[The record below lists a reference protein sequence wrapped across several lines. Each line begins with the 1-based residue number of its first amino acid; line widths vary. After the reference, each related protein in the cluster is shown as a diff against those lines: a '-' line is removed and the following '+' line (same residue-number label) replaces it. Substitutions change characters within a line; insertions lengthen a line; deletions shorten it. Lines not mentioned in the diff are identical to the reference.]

1 MMPKKILELSA
12 LEVRRKVTPGLHFV
26 GGVPG
31 LALQVLPTGGRTWIL
46 RVVIAGRRRDM
57 GLGGF
62 PEVGLAQARAK
73 AAELRDQIRAGRNPL
88 AEVQAARSA
97 LRAQALSAMTFRQAS
112 EKYIEA
118 HRPSWSNPKH
128 AAQWENT
135 LIQYAFT
142 TIGELD
148 VNHINVAHILKILE
162 QQVNEE
168 GKLWEVRTE
177 TASRLRGRME
187 KVLDWAKGRGLRSG
201 DNPAAW
207 RGNLE
212 AMLPKAT
219 KLQKVEH
226 HPAVAL
232 DDLGTFM
239 IELRKCAGTAAQALE
254 FLILTAARSGE
265 VRGMTWSELTESN
278 DMWIIPAERMKA
290 RKEHRIPLS
299 AAARSILKNIPRF
312 EGNDFVFPSPR
323 GGQLSDMAL
332 SAVMRRMSRTEVPHG
347 FRSTF
352 RDWAAERTNYPREL
366 AEMALAHAIGNA
378 VEAAYRRGDMVEKR
392 RDMME
397 AWAQFADQVMPLPG
411 NVVGINERRVA

>member
-1 MMPKKILELSA
+1 MPKKVPELSA
-12 LEVRRKVTPGLHFV
+12 LEVKRKVIPGMHFV

-46 RVVIAGRRRDM
+46 RVVIGSRRHDM

-62 PEVGLAQARAK
+62 PEVGLAHARIK
-73 AAELRDQIRAGRNPL
+73 AAALRELIRSGRNPL
-88 AEVQAARSA
+88 AELQLARSA
-97 LRAQALSAMTFRQAS
+97 LRSSFLSSMTFRLAS
-112 EKYIEA
+112 EKYIET

-135 LIQYAFT
+135 LAQYAYT
-142 TIGELD
+142 HIGELD

-162 QQVNEE
+162 QPIGEE

-177 TASRLRGRME
+177 TASRLRGRIE
-187 KVLDWAKGRGLRSG
+187 KVLDWAKGRGLRTG
-201 DNPAAW
+201 DNPATW

-212 AMLPKAT
+212 ALLPKAT
-219 KLQKVEH
+219 KLQKIEH

-232 DDLGTFM
+232 DQLGAF
-239 IELRKCAGTAAQALE
+239 IAELRKRDGIAPRGLE
-254 FLILTAARSGE
+254 FAILTAARSGE
-265 VRGMTWSELTESN
+265 VRGMTWSEIDEAN
-278 DMWIIPAERMKA
+278 GMWTIPAERMKA

-299 AAARSILKNIPRF
+299 TAAQKLLEKLPRIN
-312 EGNDFVFPSPR
+312 GNNLVFPAPR
-323 GGQLSDMAL
+323 GGKLSDMAL
-332 SAVMRRMSRTEVPHG
+332 TSVMRRMSRIEVPHG

-352 RDWAAERTNYPREL
+352 RDWAAERTNYPRDL

-392 RDMME
+392 REMME
-397 AWAQFADQVMPLPG
+397 SWAQFADQVMPESG
-411 NVVGINERRVA
+411 VVIGIKEKRVA

>member
-1 MMPKKILELSA
+1 MMPKKISELSA
-12 LEVRRKVTPGLHFV
+12 LEVRRRVAPGMHFV

-73 AAELRDQIRAGRNPL
+73 AAELRELIRAGRNPL

-97 LRAQALSAMTFRQAS
+97 LRAAVQKSMTFRQAA
-112 EKYIEA
+112 ERFIED

-135 LIQYAFT
+135 LVQYAYKT
-142 TIGELD
+142 VGELD
-148 VNHINVAHILKILE
+148 VKDVSVAHILKILE
-162 QQVNEE
+162 QPVGDE

-187 KVLDWAKGRGLRSG
+187 KVLDWAKGRGMRSG

-219 KLQKVEH
+219 KLQKIEH
-226 HPAVAL
+226 HPAVSL
-232 DDLGTFM
+232 DQLGSFM
-239 IELRKCAGTAAQALE
+239 IELSKRDGIAARALA
-254 FLILTAARSGE
+254 FVILTAARSGE
-265 VRGMTWSELTESN
+265 VRGMTWSEVDEPSGT
-278 DMWIIPAERMKA
+278 WVIPAERMKA
-290 RKEHRIPLS
+290 RKEHRIPLPT
-299 AAARSILKNIPRF
+299 AARDLLENLPRI
-312 EGNDFVFPSPR
+312 EGSDFVFSAPR
-323 GGQLSDMAL
+323 GGKLSDMAL
-332 SAVMRRMSRTEVPHG
+332 TAVMRRMNRTEVPHG

-352 RDWAAERTNYPREL
+352 RDWAAERTNYPRDL

-378 VEAAYRRGDMVEKR
+378 VEAAYRRGDMLQKR
-392 RDMME
+392 REMME
-397 AWAQFADQVMPLPG
+397 SWAQFAGRVMPLDG
-411 NVVGINERRVA
+411 TVIGINERRVL

>member
-1 MMPKKILELSA
+1 MPKKVKELSA
-12 LEVRRKVTPGLHFV
+12 LEVRRKTGSGLHFV

-31 LALQVLPTGGRTWIL
+31 LALQILPTGGRTWIL

-62 PEVGLAQARAK
+62 PEVGLAQARTK
-73 AAELRDQIRAGRNPL
+73 AAELREQIRAGRDPL
-88 AEVQAARSA
+88 AEVRAARSA
-97 LRAQALSAMTFRQAS
+97 LHAAAESALTFRQAS
-112 EKYIEA
+112 EKFIEA

-128 AAQWENT
+128 AAQWGNT
-135 LIQYAFT
+135 LEHYAYT
-142 TIGELD
+142 TIGHLD
-148 VNHINVAHILKILE
+148 VNHVSVAHILKILE
-162 QQVNEE
+162 QPVGEE

-187 KVLDWAKGRGLRSG
+187 KILDWAKGRGLRSG

-226 HPAVAL
+226 HPAVSL
-232 DDLGTFM
+232 DSMGEFMADLRQRDG
-239 IELRKCAGTAAQALE
+239 IAARALE
-254 FLILTAARSGE
+254 FAILTAARSGE
-265 VRGMTWSELTESN
+265 VRGMKRSEVDEVSGA
-278 DMWIIPAERMKA
+278 WVIPAERMKA

-299 AAARSILKNIPRF
+299 DAARDLLKKLPVID
-312 EGNDFVFPSPR
+312 GNDYVFPAPR
-323 GGQLSDMAL
+323 GGKLSDMAL
-332 SAVMRRMSRTEVPHG
+332 TAVMRRMGRSEVPHG

-352 RDWAAERTNYPREL
+352 RDWAAERTNYPRDI
-366 AEMALAHAIGNA
+366 AEMALAHTISNA
-378 VEAAYRRGDMVEKR
+378 VEAAYRRGDMFEKR

-397 AWAQFADQVMPLPG
+397 AWADFVSQVIPTPG
-411 NVVGINERRVA
+411 IVIGINKRKSA

>member
-1 MMPKKILELSA
+1 MPKKIHELSA
-12 LEVRRKVTPGLHFV
+12 LEVRRKATPGLHFV

-97 LRAQALSAMTFRQAS
+97 LRAQALSTMTFRQAS
-112 EKYIEA
+112 EKYIET

-239 IELRKCAGTAAQALE
+239 IELRKCDGIAAQALE

-265 VRGMTWSELTESN
+265 VRGVTWSEIDEAN
-278 DMWIIPAERMKA
+278 QIWIIPASRMKA
-290 RKEHRIPLS
+290 KKEHRVPLS
-299 AAARSILKNIPRF
+299 SAASKLLSVIPRF
-312 EGNDFVFPSPR
+312 EGVDLVFPAPR
-323 GGQLSDMAL
+323 GGKLSDMSL
-332 SAVMRRMSRTEVPHG
+332 TAVMRRMKRKEVPHG

-352 RDWAAERTNYPREL
+352 RDWAAERTNYPRDL
-366 AEMALAHAIGNA
+366 AEMALAHSIGNA
-378 VEAAYRRGDMVEKR
+378 VEAAYRRGDMLEKR
-392 RDMME
+392 RMMMTE
-397 AWAQFADQVMPLPG
+397 WAQFTNQSTPKLGD
-411 NVVGINERRVA
+411 VVSIKEWRVA